1 VAGVARL
8 QVIGQGLTMISTE
21 DFLFFL
27 DEVLDAMVRVVE
39 ALGDELACRRPE
51 IDSINSP
58 YVTLAHCIGVMD
70 YWGGQVI
77 AGRETNRDRNA
88 EFRASGAVADLVA
101 RARDARRQLV
111 RDLERMSPY
120 DAPRGVV
127 SESDASLPLGSTQG
141 GALVH
146 VYSELAIHRGHMEIC
161 RDILLSRSVATVS
174 DPAVH
179 QSDSRSS
186 VE

>member
-1 VAGVARL
+1 
-8 QVIGQGLTMISTE
+8 MITTE
-21 DFLFFL
+21 DLLFFL

-39 ALGDELACRRPE
+39 TLGDELACRRPE

-77 AGRETNRDRNA
+77 AGRETDRDRDA
-88 EFRASGAVADLVA
+88 EFRASGAVPDLVA
-101 RARDARRQLV
+101 RARDARRQLA
-111 RDLERMSPY
+111 RDLESMSPY
-120 DAPRGVV
+120 EAPRGVV
-127 SESDASLPLGSTQG
+127 SDTDACLPLGSSQG

-146 VYSELAIHRGHMEIC
+146 IYSELAIHRGHMEIC
-161 RDILLSRSVATVS
+161 RDILLSRVVATVT

-179 QSDSRSS
+179 QSDSRYS

>member
-1 VAGVARL
+1 
-8 QVIGQGLTMISTE
+8 MITTE

-39 ALGDELACRRPE
+39 GLGDELACRRPE

-58 YVTLAHCIGVMD
+58 YVTLTHCIGVMD

-77 AGRETNRDRNA
+77 AGRETDRDRDA
-88 EFRASGAVADLVA
+88 EFRASGVVADLVA
-101 RARDARRQLV
+101 QARDARTQLA
-111 RDLERMSPY
+111 RDLEEMSPY
-120 DAPRGVV
+120 EAPRGVV
-127 SESDASLPLGSTQG
+127 SDGDASLPLGSSQG

-161 RDILLSRSVATVS
+161 RDLLLSRAVATIT

-179 QSDSRSS
+179 QSDSRYSA
-186 VE
+186 E

>member
-1 VAGVARL
+1 
-8 QVIGQGLTMISTE
+8 MITTE
-21 DFLFFL
+21 DLLFFL

-39 ALGDELACRRPE
+39 TLGDELACRRPE

-77 AGRETNRDRNA
+77 AGRETDRDRDA

-101 RARDARRQLV
+101 RAQNARTQLA
-111 RDLERMSPY
+111 RDLEWISPY
-120 DAPRGVV
+120 EAPRGVV
-127 SESDASLPLGSTQG
+127 SESDASLPLGSSQG

-161 RDILLSRSVATVS
+161 RDILLSCTVAMAT
-174 DPAVH
+174 DLAVH
-179 QSDSRSS
+179 QSDSRYP
-186 VE
+186 VD